1 MANQLKMASI
11 QAILLLHK
19 RGWSF
24 RRIARELG
32 VHRETVAR
40 YVVLAEERA
49 LRLEAPDGAA
59 STAVTSRPT
68 AAPIGCEVEP
78 RTSKPTEAP
87 IGSDGRDDDPRAPKP
102 AKAPIGS
109 ERVWETL
116 LDSPRVSSPRLRG
129 ACSHLH
135 EAILAKLDQGLTAQ
149 RIYQDLTA
157 EHGFEGSYYSV
168 CRFVR
173 KLRRVPGPPFRRM
186 ESPPGEEAQ
195 VDFGS
200 AAPVVGPEGR
210 RRRPHVFRIVL
221 SHSRK
226 AYSEV
231 VPRQTT
237 EAFLGCLEN
246 AFRHFGGTP
255 RVLVIDNLRAAVSK
269 ADWYEPE
276 LNPKIR
282 SFCDH
287 YGVVIRPTKP
297 YTPRHKG
304 KVERG
309 IGYVKDNALKGRT
322 FASLAEQNVFLHEW
336 EANVADTRIH
346 GTIRRQVGKL
356 FEEVER
362 GALQP
367 LPPAPFACFHEA
379 ERVVHRDGHVEIARA
394 YYSVPPEHL
403 GRRVWVRWD
412 ARLVRIYTHRMEP
425 IAVHVRHEPGRF
437 STQTPH
443 LAAEKI
449 SGVERGVAWLLG
461 RTRRIGPQAGRWAE
475 SVVRARGIESARV
488 LMGLL
493 SLAERYTVD
502 AVERSCGAALTYG
515 DLRLRTLRALIR
527 RAPHPQEQLLLLTE
541 HPIIRSLSDYGDL
554 VRASFRKEHPR

>member
-11 QAILLLHK
+11 QAILLLRK

-40 YVVLAEERA
+40 YVALASEKA
-49 LRLEAPDGAA
+49 LSAQAPDSSGPAQ
-59 STAVTSRPT
+59 TQ
-68 AAPIGCEVEP
+68 
-78 RTSKPTEAP
+78 
-87 IGSDGRDDDPRAPKP
+87 PKP

-109 ERVWETL
+109 ECTWDASAEQSVPIL
-116 LDSPRVSSPRLRG
+116 QPRRS
-129 ACSHLH
+129 ACQPLN
-135 EAILAKLDQGLTAQ
+135 EVILAKLEQGLTAQ
-149 RIYQDLTA
+149 RIYQDMVA

-173 KLRRVPGPPFRRM
+173 KLRHAPALPFRRM
-186 ESPPGEEAQ
+186 ENPPGEEAQ
-195 VDFGS
+195 VDFGT
-200 AAPVVGPEGR
+200 AAPIVGPDGS

-246 AFRHFGGTP
+246 AFWHFGGLP
-255 RVLVIDNLRAAVSK
+255 KVLVIDNLRAAVTK

-276 LNPKIR
+276 LNPKIQ

-287 YGVVIRPTKP
+287 YGLVIRPTKP

-322 FASLAEQNVFLHEW
+322 FQSLEEQNNFLRDW

-346 GTIRRQVGKL
+346 GTIRQQVGKL
-356 FEEVER
+356 FDEVER
-362 GALQP
+362 AALQP
-367 LPPAPFACFHEA
+367 LPPGRFPCFHEA
-379 ERVVHRDGHVEIARA
+379 ERTVHRDGHVEVARA
-394 YYSVPPEHL
+394 YYSVPPEHM
-403 GRRVWVRWD
+403 GRQVWVRWD
-412 ARLVRIYTHRMEP
+412 ARLVRIFTRQMQP

-437 STQTPH
+437 STQAPH

-449 SGVERGVAWLLG
+449 SRVERGGVWLLG
-461 RTRRIGPQAGRWAE
+461 RVRRIGPQASRWAE
-475 SVVRARGIESARV
+475 SVVQARGVEAARV

-493 SLAERYTVD
+493 SLADRHPADTLER
-502 AVERSCGAALTYG
+502 ACRIALTHG
-515 DLRLRTLRALIR
+515 DQRLRTLRALIR
-527 RAPHPQEQLLLLTE
+527 RTAPHQEQALFLTE
-541 HPIIRSLSDYGDL
+541 HPIIRSLSDYGEL
-554 VRASFRKEHPR
+554 VRASFRKEHAP

>member
-11 QAILLLHK
+11 QAILLLRK

-40 YVVLAEERA
+40 YVALASQQA
-49 LRLEAPDGAA
+49 HAAQLPDGPAL
-59 STAVTSRPT
+59 THP
-68 AAPIGCEVEP
+68 PP
-78 RTSKPTEAP
+78 KPAKAP
-87 IGSDGRDDDPRAPKP
+87 IGSDADRPAPKP

-109 ERVWETL
+109 ECPSEA
-116 LDSPRVSSPRLRG
+116 SSEPPIPVPAPTRS
-129 ACSHLH
+129 ACQPLH
-135 EAILAKLDQGLTAQ
+135 EVILAKLDQGLTAQ
-149 RIYQDLTA
+149 RIYQDLVA
-157 EHGFEGSYYSV
+157 EHGFQGSYYSV
-168 CRFVR
+168 SRFVR
-173 KLRRVPGPPFRRM
+173 KLRHAPALPFRRM
-186 ESPPGEEAQ
+186 ESTPGEEAQ
-195 VDFGS
+195 VDFGV
-200 AAPVVGPEGR
+200 AAPIVEPDGR

-246 AFRHFGGTP
+246 AFWHFGGVP
-255 RVLVIDNLRAAVSK
+255 KVLVIDNLRAAVTK

-276 LNPKIR
+276 LNPKIQ

-287 YGVVIRPTKP
+287 YGLVIRPTKP

-304 KVERG
+304 KIERG

-322 FASLAEQNVFLHEW
+322 FQSLEQQNGFLHDW
-336 EANVADTRIH
+336 EATVADTRIH
-346 GTIRRQVGKL
+346 GTIRKQVGKL
-356 FEEVER
+356 FDEVER
-362 GALQP
+362 ATLQP
-367 LPPAPFACFHEA
+367 LPRGRFPCFHEA
-379 ERVVHRDGHVEIARA
+379 ERIVHRDGHVEVGRA
-394 YYSVPPEHL
+394 YYSVPPEYL
-403 GRRVWVRWD
+403 GHQVWVRWD
-412 ARLVRIYTHRMEP
+412 ARLVRIFTHQMQP

-449 SGVERGVAWLLG
+449 SRVERGVVWLLG
-461 RTRRIGPQAGRWAE
+461 RVRRIGPQAGRWAE
-475 SVVRARGIESARV
+475 SVVQARGIEAARV

-493 SLAERYTVD
+493 SLAQRHPADALER
-502 AVERSCGAALTYG
+502 ACGIALTHG
-515 DLRLRTLRALIR
+515 DQRLRTLRALIR
-527 RAPHPQEQLLLLTE
+527 RTAPDQQQALFLTE
-541 HPIIRSLSDYGDL
+541 HPIIRSLSDYGEL
-554 VRASFRKEHPR
+554 VRVSFQRERAR